1 MALELLI
8 DLTVVLGAAVVVAYL
23 FTRLR
28 LPAVVGLFVAG
39 VIIGPDA
46 LGLISES
53 EQIEAVA
60 EIGIVLL
67 LFTIGL
73 ELSFSELLKIKN
85 VVFIGGAAQM
95 VLTTAAGTAVS
106 VAAGRPLTESVFLG
120 SVMALSSTAI
130 VLKLLQQRAEVDSPH
145 GRNAVGILIFQDL
158 MVVPLTLLV
167 PLLAGDVGIDT
178 SPFIVLLEVVGVVV
192 AVILGTRVVVPWVL
206 RELAHLKSPEVFLIA
221 VLAIC
226 FGVAAASGY
235 IGLSVALGAFVAG
248 LVISESEYSHQALGN
263 VLPFRDLLLSFFF
276 VSVGLLL
283 DVDFL
288 LRYWWLLLLAAL
300 GVMIGKA
307 LLTTLAVLVMRFPLR
322 TALLAGFSLA
332 QVGEFSF
339 VLSEVGTREGLMSET
354 IHQGFLAMA
363 VLTMAATPVL
373 IGRKEGLA
381 DLLLRLPL
389 PERLV
394 RGSRPEMAAPR
405 ERLQDHVVI
414 VGYGV
419 NGRNV
424 ARAAAGAGIP
434 YTILELNP
442 QTVRSAREAGEH
454 IAFGDATNDAV
465 LEAVGITRAR
475 VGVVVI
481 NDPVATRRI
490 VVLVRRLC
498 PDIHLIARTRYVD
511 EVQPLLD
518 LGADEVVP
526 EEFETAI
533 EIFTRTLQQY
543 LVPEDE
549 IQRTAVDIRADG
561 YSLLRHPPEQAQA
574 WRKVESAL
582 PGLEITT
589 LRVGEGVPADGRT
602 LVDIELRRRQG
613 VTLLAIKRGKEL
625 LPNPTADTTI
635 RAGDV
640 VVLLGHPEATYDVRR
655 LFASCADGG
664 IC

>member
-1 MALELLI
+1 MVLEILI
-8 DLTVVLGAAVVVAYL
+8 DLTIVLGAAVVVAYL

-39 VIIGPDA
+39 VLIGPDG

-73 ELSFSELLKIKN
+73 EFSFAELLRIKD
-85 VVFIGGAAQM
+85 VVFVGGGLQM
-95 VLTTAAGTAVS
+95 VLTAGAGMLVS
-106 VAAGRPLTESVFLG
+106 VAVGRPPAQAFFLG

-145 GRNAVGILIFQDL
+145 GRNAVGILIFQDF

-167 PLLAGDVGIDT
+167 PLLAGDVGT
-178 SPFIVLLEVVGVVV
+178 AVSPLRVLLEVAGVIIAVV
-192 AVILGTRVVVPWVL
+192 LASRVVVPWVL
-206 RELAHLKSPEVFLIA
+206 RELAGLKSPEVFLIA
-221 VLAIC
+221 VMVIC
-226 FGVAAASGY
+226 FGVAAASGRM
-235 IGLSVALGAFVAG
+235 GLSVALGAFVAG

-263 VLPFRDLLLSFFF
+263 VLPFRDLLVSFFF

-283 DVDFL
+283 DVRFL
-288 LRYWWLLLLAAL
+288 ARYWWLLPLAAL
-300 GVMIGKA
+300 GVMIGKTV
-307 LLTTLAVLVMRFPLR
+307 LTTLAVLVLRFPMR
-322 TALLAGFSLA
+322 TALLTGLSLA

-339 VLSEVGTREGLMSET
+339 VLSEVGAKKGLMPDNVN
-354 IHQGFLAMA
+354 QGFLAMA

-373 IGRKEGLA
+373 IAQKDRLT
-381 DLLLRLPL
+381 DLVLRLPL
-389 PERLV
+389 PDRLV
-394 RGSRPEMAAPR
+394 RGNRPEMGGPE
-405 ERLQDHVVI
+405 ERLSDHVVI

-419 NGRNV
+419 NGQNV
-424 ARAAAGAGIP
+424 ARATRRSEIP

-442 QTVRSAREAGEH
+442 QTVRAARAAGEH
-454 IAFGDATNDAV
+454 IVFGDATNEAV
-465 LEAVGITRAR
+465 LNDVGVPRAR
-475 VGVVVI
+475 VAVVVI

-490 VVLVRRLC
+490 VALLRRLC
-498 PDIHLIARTRYVD
+498 PDIHLVARTRYVN

-549 IQRTAVDIRADG
+549 IRRTALAIRADG
-561 YSLLRHPPEQAQA
+561 YSLLRRVPEDARA

-582 PGLEITT
+582 PGLEIAT
-589 LRVGEGVPADGRT
+589 LRVGEGVPAEGRT
-602 LVDIELRRRQG
+602 MAELDLRRTHG
-613 VTLLAIKRGKEL
+613 VTLLAIKRGEGL
-625 LPNPTADTTI
+625 LADPSADTSV

-640 VVLLGHPEATYDVRR
+640 VVLLGTPEATFEARR
-655 LFASCADGG
+655 LFAVCDDGG